1 MNVDELNGEALT
13 GGLIGTSISAGGL
26 LISTTELA
34 MWISIVC
41 TVLGLILTIVTT
53 LIIPLAQGK
62 KLSKED
68 IEEVTKRI
76 DETADKM
83 DGISRG
89 GKDHE

>member
-1 MNVDELNGEALT
+1 MDKLNEEALT

-41 TVLGLILTIVTT
+41 TVLGLLLTIITT
-53 LIIPLAQGK
+53 LIIPLVQGK
-62 KLSKED
+62 KVSKED

-76 DETADKM
+76 EDTAAKM
-83 DGISRG
+83 DDISKG